1 MMRTPGDRMPRRGSL
16 VAPKCPVFGCDH
28 QAVTD
33 SMLRDHLIDMHNLF
47 DAEDL
52 DDPEGLYS

>member
-1 MMRTPGDRMPRRGSL
+1 M
-16 VAPKCPVFGCDH
+16 VPKCPVFGCDH